1 MSSRHI
7 ANALKRRD
15 FVGLW
20 AGSVAA
26 SFAMNMQIIA
36 RGWLVYAMTESA
48 TDLAL
53 VTLSFMAPQ
62 VFLSLWGG
70 VVADRFVKRRILII
84 AQLSNCVATVAMA
97 AIIMA
102 GRVTFADFIWFGLFN
117 GSVLAF
123 SMPARHAFVP
133 DLVPRRLIFTAMA
146 LNTAGMNL
154 ARVLG
159 PVIAGFVIAW
169 AAAGDTTSARG
180 VGIVYCL
187 IAALYFIA
195 AATVFFVQ
203 SRGAPRQGSGASPLA
218 DMREGIAYVYAHPP
232 VKGLILL
239 SIVPFLFGMPMN
251 TLLPAFNQD
260 ILGGGADDLGL
271 LVSAMGVGAI
281 VGSVTLAAAGEL
293 RRKRTALLALSAGW
307 ALSVAALGVA
317 GNMAWAMLVV
327 AAFGWMSS
335 STMAL
340 NRGLLQ
346 TQTTYTMRGR
356 VMSIDMMCHGL
367 MPLGA
372 IPIGLIADA
381 FGVAAALLASGAL
394 FALTVAGMARFSF
407 AVQRIGT
414 AVA

>member
-7 ANALKRRD
+7 ANVCKRRD

-36 RGWLVYAMTESA
+36 RGWMVYAMTSSA

-53 VTLSFMAPQ
+53 VTLSFMGPQ
-62 VFLSLWGG
+62 VVLSLVGG
-70 VVADRFVKRRILII
+70 VVADRFFKRRILII

-97 AIIMA
+97 SIIVA
-102 GRVTFADFIWFGLFN
+102 GRVTFADFIWFGMFN
-117 GSVLAF
+117 GSVLAL
-123 SMPARHAFVP
+123 SMPARHSFVP

-169 AAAGDTTSARG
+169 MADGDTTSARG

-187 IAALYFIA
+187 IAALYFTA
-195 AATVFFVQ
+195 AATTFFVQ
-203 SRGAPRQGSGASPLA
+203 SPGAPQPRGGASPLA
-218 DMREGIAYVYAHPP
+218 DIRAGLAYVRTNPP
-232 VKGLILL
+232 VLGLILL
-239 SIVPFLFGMPMN
+239 SIVPFMFGMPLN
-251 TLLPAFNQD
+251 TLMPAFNED

-271 LVSAMGVGAI
+271 LVSAMGIGAI

-293 RRKRTALLALSAGW
+293 RRKRATLLALSAGW
-307 ALSVAALGVA
+307 AVSVAALGAA
-317 GNMAWAMLVV
+317 GSLPLAMLAVM
-327 AAFGWMSS
+327 AFGWMSS

-346 TQTTYTMRGR
+346 TQTTFSMRGR
-356 VMSIDMMCHGL
+356 VMSIDIMCHGL

-372 IPIGLIADA
+372 IPIGLIADG
-381 FGVAAALLASGAL
+381 FGVAAALLVSGTL
-394 FALTVAGMARFSF
+394 FALAIASLARFSF
-407 AVQRIGT
+407 SVRQIG
-414 AVA
+414 AAPA

>member
-1 MSSRHI
+1 MSSRRI

-36 RGWLVYAMTESA
+36 RGWLVYAMTSSA
-48 TDLAL
+48 ADLAL
-53 VTLSFMAPQ
+53 VTLSFMGPQ
-62 VFLSLWGG
+62 VLLSLWGG
-70 VVADRFVKRRILII
+70 VVADRFHKRRILVV
-84 AQLSNCVATVAMA
+84 AQLSNCVATLAMA
-97 AIIMA
+97 TIIMA
-102 GRVTFADFIWFGLFN
+102 GRVTFADFIWFGVFN

-123 SMPARHAFVP
+123 SMPARHSFVP

-146 LNTAGMNL
+146 LNTAGMNI
-154 ARVLG
+154 ARILG

-169 AAAGDTTSARG
+169 AAGGDTSSARG

-187 IAALYFIA
+187 IAALYFA
-195 AATVFFVQ
+195 SGATVCFV
-203 SRGAPRQGSGASPLA
+203 RHPGAPQPTSGGSPLA
-218 DMREGIAYVYAHPP
+218 DMREGLAYVRANPP
-232 VKGLILL
+232 VLGLILL
-239 SIVPFLFGMPMN
+239 SIVPFLFGMPLN
-251 TLLPAFNQD
+251 TLMPAFNED

-271 LVSAMGVGAI
+271 LVSAMGLGAI

-293 RRKRTALLALSAGW
+293 RRQRAALLALSGGW

-317 GNMAWAMLVV
+317 GNMAWAMLAV

-335 STMAL
+335 SAMAL

-346 TQTTYTMRGR
+346 TQTSLTMRGR

-372 IPIGLIADA
+372 IPIGLIADG
-381 FGVAAALLASGAL
+381 FGVATALLASGTL
-394 FALTVAGMARFSF
+394 FALAIGGLARFSLS
-407 AVQRIGT
+407 VRRIGAT
-414 AVA
+414 AA

>member
-7 ANALKRRD
+7 ANVCKRRD

-36 RGWLVYAMTESA
+36 RGWLVYAMTSSA

-53 VTLSFMAPQ
+53 VTLSFTGPQ
-62 VFLSLWGG
+62 VVLSLVGG
-70 VVADRFVKRRILII
+70 VVADRFFKRRILII

-97 AIIMA
+97 SIIVA
-102 GRVTFADFIWFGLFN
+102 GRVTFADFIWFGMFN
-117 GSVLAF
+117 GSVLAL
-123 SMPARHAFVP
+123 SMPARHSFVP

-169 AAAGDTTSARG
+169 MADGDTTSARG

-187 IAALYFIA
+187 IAALYFTA
-195 AATVFFVQ
+195 AATTFFVQ
-203 SRGAPRQGSGASPLA
+203 SPGAPQPRGGAGPLA
-218 DMREGIAYVYAHPP
+218 DIRAGLAYVRTNPP
-232 VKGLILL
+232 VLGLILL
-239 SIVPFLFGMPMN
+239 SIVPFMFGMPLN
-251 TLLPAFNQD
+251 TLMPAFNED

-271 LVSAMGVGAI
+271 LVSAMGIGAI

-293 RRKRTALLALSAGW
+293 RRKRATLLALSAGW
-307 ALSVAALGVA
+307 AVSVAALGAA
-317 GNMAWAMLVV
+317 GSLPLAMLAVM
-327 AAFGWMSS
+327 AFGWMSS

-346 TQTTYTMRGR
+346 TQTTFSMRGR
-356 VMSIDMMCHGL
+356 VMSIDIMCHGL

-372 IPIGLIADA
+372 IPIGLIADG
-381 FGVAAALLASGAL
+381 FGVAAALLVSGTL
-394 FALTVAGMARFSF
+394 FALAIASLARFSF
-407 AVQRIGT
+407 SVRQIG
-414 AVA
+414 VAPA

>member
-53 VTLSFMAPQ
+53 VTLSFMVPQ

-70 VVADRFVKRRILII
+70 VVADRFFKRRILII
-84 AQLSNCVATVAMA
+84 AQLSNSVATVAMA

-187 IAALYFIA
+187 IAALYFIS

-203 SRGAPRQGSGASPLA
+203 SRGAPRHGSGASPLA
-218 DMREGIAYVYAHPP
+218 DMQEGIAYVRAHPP

-317 GNMAWAMLVV
+317 GGMVWAMVVV
-327 AAFGWMSS
+327 AAFGWTSS

-372 IPIGLIADA
+372 IPIGLIADG
-381 FGVAAALLASGAL
+381 FGVAAALVASGAL
-394 FALTVAGMARFSF
+394 FALAVAGLARFSF
-407 AVQRIGT
+407 AVQRIG
-414 AVA
+414 AAPA

>member
-70 VVADRFVKRRILII
+70 VVADRFFKRRILII
-84 AQLSNCVATVAMA
+84 AQLSNSLATVAMA
-97 AIIMA
+97 AIIIS
-102 GRVTFADFIWFGLFN
+102 GKVTFADFIWFGLFN

-187 IAALYFIA
+187 IAALYFIS

-203 SRGAPRQGSGASPLA
+203 SRGAPRHGSGASPLA
-218 DMREGIAYVYAHPP
+218 DMKAGIAYVRAHPP

-317 GNMAWAMLVV
+317 GGMAWAMIAV
-327 AAFGWMSS
+327 AAFGWTSS

-372 IPIGLIADA
+372 IPIGLIADG
-381 FGVAAALLASGAL
+381 FGVAAALVASGAL
-394 FALTVAGMARFSF
+394 FALAVAGLARFSF
-407 AVQRIGT
+407 AVQRIG
-414 AVA
+414 AAAA